1 MKIGITGAAGGI
13 GSVLAD
19 VLHNKSIETVLIDD
33 LSSGDITNFEV
44 KDNAKNLKIVNV
56 NDEVKI
62 SKILKDCDVIIH
74 LAAISS
80 LASCQIN
87 PTLAFH
93 NNFQSTT
100 IIGKLAIR
108 HGIKVIFASTSAVY
122 ENSSTFPHHEDDSFQ
137 PPTLIYPQ
145 SKYYSELFLQGLG
158 TSNLMNYTNLRIF
171 NVFNS
176 RQDFRRKFPP
186 LVTHIIKQVFLKED
200 LIIYADMNTSRDYI
214 SINDLINLFEIFISD
229 TEIGNNETF
238 NVCTGLEIS
247 IKNIIVAIEKGLN
260 LSIPVIQGSALNL
273 WEKEEELFD
282 GFHPLEKIQIQK
294 ETLKKSIGCP
304 SKLTK
309 HLGFSLETNV
319 LDEIEKNAPYI
330 LNSIKN
336 YYH

>member
-44 KDNAKNLKIVNV
+44 KDNAKDLKIVNV

-62 SKILKDCDVIIH
+62 SKFLKDCDVIIH

-214 SINDLINLFEIFISD
+214 SINDLINLF
-229 TEIGNNETF
+229 
-238 NVCTGLEIS
+238 
-247 IKNIIVAIEKGLN
+247 VAIEKGLN

-282 GFHPLEKIQIQK
+282 GFHPLEKKQIQK